1 VLLKRDGKLVRPVRL
16 ANGLYKFKRG
26 SNIDRV
32 VLDCITSLQNGA
44 DLLWIETDTQN
55 VKQIAQMV
63 NRVKAVMPNAKLV
76 YNNSPSFNK
85 LPQSSYEEMLAEGDM
100 TGYDRNNLMEIQYDN
115 SELVIVQM
123 IK

>member
-85 LPQSSYEEMLAEGDM
+85 LPQSS
-100 TGYDRNNLMEIQYDN
+100 
-115 SELVIVQM
+115 V
-123 IK
+123 

>member
-1 VLLKRDGKLVRPVRL
+1 VRL
-16 ANGLYKFKRG
+16 ANGLYKFKEG

-44 DLLWIETDTQN
+44 DLLWIETDTPN

-76 YNNSPSFNK
+76 YNNSIFQLDLK
-85 LPQSSYEEMLAEGDM
+85 LPQSVYEEMLAEGDNM
-100 TGYDRNNLMEIQYDN
+100 TGYDRNNLMEIQY
-115 SELVIVQM
+115 EF
-123 IK
+123 

>member
-1 VLLKRDGKLVRPVRL
+1 VRL
-16 ANGLYKFKRG
+16 ANGLYKFKE

-44 DLLWIETDTQN
+44 DLLWIETDTPN

-76 YNNSPSFNK
+76 YNNSPS
-85 LPQSSYEEMLAEGDM
+85 L
-100 TGYDRNNLMEIQYDN
+100 TGP
-115 SELVIVQM
+115 
-123 IK
+123 

>member
-1 VLLKRDGKLVRPVRL
+1 VRL
-16 ANGLYKFKRG
+16 ANGLYKEG

-44 DLLWIETDTQN
+44 DLLWIETDTPN

-76 YNNSPSFNK
+76 YNNSHLQLDLK
-85 LPQSSYEEMLAEGDM
+85 LPQSS
-100 TGYDRNNLMEIQYDN
+100 
-115 SELVIVQM
+115 V
-123 IK
+123 

>member
-1 VLLKRDGKLVRPVRL
+1 VRL
-16 ANGLYKFKRG
+16 ANGLYKFKEG

-44 DLLWIETDTQN
+44 DLLWIETDTPN

-76 YNNSPSFNK
+76 YNNSPSFNWTLNQTAIK
-85 LPQSSYEEMLAEGDM
+85 YEDL
-100 TGYDRNNLMEIQYDN
+100 LKEI
-115 SELVIVQM
+115 I
-123 IK
+123 

>member
-1 VLLKRDGKLVRPVRL
+1 MMLLKRDGKLVRPVRL
-16 ANGLYKFKRG
+16 ANGLYKFKEG

-44 DLLWIETDTQN
+44 DLLWIETDTPN

-76 YNNSPSFNK
+76 YITPHLS
-85 LPQSSYEEMLAEGDM
+85 
-100 TGYDRNNLMEIQYDN
+100 TGP
-115 SELVIVQM
+115 
-123 IK
+123 